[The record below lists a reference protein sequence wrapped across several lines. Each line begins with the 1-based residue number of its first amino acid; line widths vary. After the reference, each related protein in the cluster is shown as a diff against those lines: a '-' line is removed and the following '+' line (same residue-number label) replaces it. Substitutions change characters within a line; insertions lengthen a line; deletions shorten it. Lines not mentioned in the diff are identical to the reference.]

1 MSDRFCLRER
11 IRDDAAVEVI
21 RASDPEVRS
30 LICDQCV
37 VRYKEHT
44 SRMPLGVV
52 EASGKL
58 AMFDLSDRF
67 GNRGKYHPFVGV
79 HEPAQPGEVDDNR
92 ARRHDYR
99 SARAVWRW
107 VKTWLFA
114 EPSMPRLR
122 LGPNGLGLI

>member
-1 MSDRFCLRER
+1 
-11 IRDDAAVEVI
+11 
-21 RASDPEVRS
+21 
-30 LICDQCV
+30 
-37 VRYKEHT
+37 
-44 SRMPLGVV
+44 MPLGVV
-52 EASGKL
+52 EASCKL

-79 HEPAQPGEVDDNR
+79 HEPAQPGEVDDDR

-99 SARAVWRW
+99 SAREVWRR
-107 VKTWLFA
+107 VGTWLFA